1 MKEWIEQG
9 VGFMIIGGI
18 IGAGLLARMVLFG
31 YYVKLGKACK
41 QIGTTKNKSLR
52 YIKEGLEKHPTAGNG
67 IKNAMIY
74 TECRLAE
81 CRLFGIHV
89 GAWEGVMEQSL
100 LLVLL
105 SSGLCALA
113 AVMCECTK
121 EGILACLFLGAMGGV
136 AVVVLD
142 MLLGTKARY
151 RRIRLQIRD
160 YIENCR
166 WLDNA
171 GEVKAEVIAEELPKR
186 KQKDVTAKKAEP
198 QKIKPQKIKKRH
210 GKAQEEK
217 RRLTEELLRDR
228 RCLEAQRIAERR
240 EKEKET
246 GQMQVE
252 AEAAATAVGVTTV
265 EELSQVPVI
274 KAEPVT
280 EVQEETEMSYEV
292 LLRNVLAEYLG

>member
-9 VGFMIIGGI
+9 TGIVIIGGI

-41 QIGTTKNKSLR
+41 QIGTTRNKSLR
-52 YIKEGLEKHPTAGNG
+52 YIKEGLQNRKMSGEE
-67 IKNAMIY
+67 IKNAMVY

-81 CRLFGIHV
+81 CRTFGIHV
-89 GAWEGVMEQSL
+89 GAWEGIMEQSL

-113 AVMCECTK
+113 TVMCDGTK
-121 EGILACLFLGAMGGV
+121 EQILACLFLGGIGGV
-136 AVVVLD
+136 MLVILD
-142 MLLGTKARY
+142 MLTGMKARY

-166 WLDNA
+166 WTEDTGTAIEQVTVEN
-171 GEVKAEVIAEELPKR
+171 LPER
-186 KQKDVTAKKAEP
+186 KQKEKLAKKE
-198 QKIKPQKIKKRH
+198 KLSKRKKHH

-228 RCLEAQRIAERR
+228 RCLEAQRLAERR
-240 EKEKET
+240 ERERDTE
-246 GQMQVE
+246 QLQAE
-252 AEAAATAVGVTTV
+252 AEAAATAVTITATEGSITV
-265 EELSQVPVI
+265 EKPPVSESGI
-274 KAEPVT
+274 AP
-280 EVQEETEMSYEV
+280 ETTDPKGAGMPYEK
-292 LLRNVLAEYLG
+292 LLRKVLAEYLG